1 MPLLEIKGVSKGF
14 GPAKARTEVLHDLH
28 LEVEQG
34 EFLAIIGYSGAGKT
48 TLMSLILGLQ
58 FPDVGE
64 VLLKG
69 KKVTGPGPDRGIV
82 FQNYSLLPWLTVYEN
97 IALAVDQV
105 FHRWTPAE
113 RRAHIEKYIAMVNLT
128 PATRKVPSELSGGM
142 RQRVSVARA
151 LAMQPEILLLDEP
164 LSALDA
170 LTRANLQDEINR
182 ICQEEK
188 KTVILIT
195 NDPDEAILLADRV
208 IPLTAG
214 PRATLGPSIPI
225 TMPRPRLRTAINT
238 NYDFKQTRGEVVD
251 YLLKARSKDRAA
263 TSMKLVLPD
272 LIPEDLDAP
281 RNPFGQKR
289 RPRRRSEEKRE
300 TVEVTV

>member
-1 MPLLEIKGVSKGF
+1 MALLEIKGVSKGF

-34 EFLAIIGYSGAGKT
+34 EFVAIIGYSGAGKT

-58 FPDVGE
+58 FPDVGV

-69 KKVTGPGPDRGIV
+69 EKVTGPGPDRGIV

-105 FHRWTPAE
+105 FPQWTAAE
-113 RRAHIEKYIAMVNLT
+113 RRAHIERYIAMVNLT
-128 PATRKVPSELSGGM
+128 PAMQKLPSELSGGM

-225 TMPRPRLRTAINT
+225 TMPRPRVRTAINT
-238 NYDFKQTRGEVVD
+238 SYDFKQTRSEVVD
-251 YLLKARSKDRAA
+251 YLLKATDKRKAA
-263 TSMKLVLPD
+263 MTMKLVLPD

-289 RPRRRSEEKRE
+289 RPRRRCEEKRE
-300 TVEVTV
+300 TVEVSL

>member
-34 EFLAIIGYSGAGKT
+34 EFVAIIGYSGAGKT

-58 FPDVGE
+58 FPDTGE

-105 FHRWTPAE
+105 FPQWTPAE
-113 RRAHIEKYIAMVNLT
+113 RRTHIEKYIAMVNLT

-225 TMPRPRLRTAINT
+225 TIPRPRLRAEINT
-238 NYDFKQTRGEVVD
+238 NYDFKQTRSEVVD
-251 YLLKARSKDRAA
+251 YLLKARCKDRAA
-263 TSMKLVLPD
+263 TSLKLVLPD

-289 RPRRRSEEKRE
+289 RPRRRGEERRE
-300 TVEVTV
+300 TVEVRV